1 MGIRGMAVMLWV
13 SGCGGPPADLACVEN
28 AVRCESRCW
37 SACLDGAWGEPR
49 CLTWSGCVVVRGG
62 GSQCHIPAVSCEGAS

>member
-13 SGCGGPPADLACVEN
+13 SGCGGPPQEPLCVEN

-37 SACLDGAWGEPR
+37 SACLDGAWSEQR
-49 CLTWSGCVVVRGG
+49 CLTCSESVVAQGEA
-62 GSQCHIPAVSCEGAS
+62 SQCRIPAVSCEVPS